1 MNTQPSYSPKDV
13 LNFDWPMLSMSGHV
27 AASIDSNDQ
36 QTIQKVQVQTTS
48 QKPQTPPQTH
58 SC

>member
-1 MNTQPSYSPKDV
+1 
-13 LNFDWPMLSMSGHV
+13 MLSMSGHV